1 MSDWNWEDSKLNCA
15 GEFMSACEGNYQLSQ
30 AVGAL
35 SRLLD
40 GGATC
45 EFIEDFSD
53 ALQFAVEEA
62 KRFADKEDPDPNLDA
77 ILGFCHAYLAKA
89 YEKKVGRA

>member
-15 GEFMSACEGNYQLSQ
+15 GEFMSACNNYQLSQ

-45 EFIEDFSD
+45 EFIENFSE
-53 ALQFAVEEA
+53 ALRFAVGEA
-62 KRFADKEDPDPNLDA
+62 RRFAEKEDPDPNLDS
-77 ILGFCHAYLAKA
+77 ILEFCHAYLAKA
-89 YEKKVGRA
+89 YEKRVGRA